1 MHLRARSIALVATH
15 VFKESVRDKVLY
27 NLVAFAVLLIG
38 VSYLIGQLTAG
49 QDVKMVKDLGL
60 AAMSVFGLFIA
71 IFIGV
76 GLVAKELERRSV
88 YALLVKPIERHEF
101 ILGKYAGLMLTL
113 AINVAIMTVAYYA
126 VLWGV
131 AQSFPAESREMWTV
145 PVLDP
150 ALMKAIVLIVAQ
162 FGLVTAI
169 ALFFSTFSSPFLSA
183 ALSFALYVAG
193 HFGADLRE
201 FGAITES
208 PLTAALC
215 TAVSYVIPNFSVLD
229 VKAAVVHGRPVSWT
243 FVAGGVGYVAVYA
256 SAVLTAAML
265 IFSRRDFR

>member
-1 MHLRARSIALVATH
+1 MMRARPIAHVATH

-49 QDVKMVKDLGL
+49 QDVKIVKDLGL

-88 YALLVKPIERHEF
+88 YALLVKPLDRHEF
-101 ILGKYAGLMLTL
+101 IVGKYAGLMMTL
-113 AINVAIMTVAYYA
+113 AINAAMMTVAYYA

-131 AQSFPAESREMWTV
+131 AQTFTEEGRKLWTV
-145 PVLDP
+145 PALDP
-150 ALMKAIVLIVAQ
+150 ALLKAIVLIVAQ
-162 FGLVTAI
+162 FALTTAI

-183 ALSFALYVAG
+183 ALTFALYVAG
-193 HFGADLRE
+193 HFGTDLRE
-201 FGAITES
+201 FGAIVES
-208 PLTAALC
+208 RPVAMLC
-215 TAVSYVIPNFSVLD
+215 TAISYLLPNFTILD
-229 VKAAVVHGRPVSWT
+229 VKAAVVHGRPVAWT
-243 FVAGGVGYVAVYA
+243 YVAGGLGYVAVYV
-256 SAVLTAAML
+256 SVLLIATVL
-265 IFSRRDFR
+265 IFSRRDFK

>member
-1 MHLRARSIALVATH
+1 MSMRPRTITLVATH

-49 QDVKMVKDLGL
+49 QDVKIVKDLGL

-88 YALLVKPIERHEF
+88 YALLVKPVERHEF
-101 ILGKYAGLMLTL
+101 IVGKYAGLMLTL
-113 AINVAIMTVAYYA
+113 AINVAIMTIAYYG

-131 AQSFPAESREMWTV
+131 SQTFSEEARKVWAVPA
-145 PVLDP
+145 LDP
-150 ALMKAIVLIVAQ
+150 GLMKAVVLIVAQ

-169 ALFFSTFSSPFLSA
+169 ALFFSTFSTPFLSA
-183 ALSFALYVAG
+183 ALTFALYVAG

-201 FGAITES
+201 FGAIVES
-208 PLTAALC
+208 P
-215 TAVSYVIPNFSVLD
+215 AVATVCKTISYILPNFSILD
-229 VKAAVVHGRPVSWT
+229 VKAAVVHGRPVGWDY
-243 FVAGGVGYVAVYA
+243 VLYGIGYVAIYA
-256 SAVLTAAML
+256 SALLSAAIV
-265 IFSRRDFR
+265 IFSRRDFK

>member
-1 MHLRARSIALVATH
+1 MTIRPGSLALVATH

-27 NLVAFAVLLIG
+27 NLVAFAVLMIA

-49 QDVKMVKDLGL
+49 QDVKIVKDLGL

-88 YALLVKPIERHEF
+88 YGLLVKPLERHEF

-113 AINVAIMTVAYYA
+113 TINIAIMTVAYYA

-131 AQSFPAESREMWTV
+131 ARTTPEQIRQMWAVPA
-145 PVLDP
+145 LDP
-150 ALMKAIVLIVAQ
+150 GLMKAVLLIVAQ

-183 ALSFALYVAG
+183 ALTFGLYVAG

-201 FGAITES
+201 FGSITES
-208 PLTAALC
+208 PIGSWLC
-215 TAVSYVIPNFSVLD
+215 TALSYILPNFAVLD
-229 VKAAVVHGRPVSWT
+229 VKAAVVHGRPVPWT
-243 FVAGGVGYVAVYA
+243 YVGGGVAYVAIYA
-256 SAVLTAAML
+256 SALLTAAVL
-265 IFSRRDFR
+265 IFSRRDFK

>member
-1 MHLRARSIALVATH
+1 MTMRPRTIALVATH

-27 NLVAFAVLLIG
+27 NLLAFAVLLIA

-49 QDVKMVKDLGL
+49 QDVKIVKDLGL

-88 YALLVKPIERHEF
+88 YALLVKPVERHEF

-113 AINVAIMTVAYYA
+113 GINVAIMTVAYYA
-126 VLWGV
+126 VLWGI
-131 AQSFPAESREMWTV
+131 AQTFSEEARKVWAVPA
-145 PVLDP
+145 LDP
-150 ALMKAIVLIVAQ
+150 GLMKAIVLIVAQ

-169 ALFFSTFSSPFLSA
+169 ALFFSTFSTPFLSA

-201 FGAITES
+201 FGSIVES
-208 PLTAALC
+208 PVAAALC
-215 TAVSYVIPNFSVLD
+215 NAVAYILPNFSVLD
-229 VKAAVVHGRPVSWT
+229 VKAAVVHGRPVEWSY
-243 FVAGGVGYVAVYA
+243 VASGLGYVAIYA
-256 SAVLTAAML
+256 SALLAAAML
-265 IFSRRDFR
+265 VFSRRDFK

>member
-1 MHLRARSIALVATH
+1 MAVRARPIAIVATH
-15 VFKESVRDKVLY
+15 VFKESVRDNVLY

-49 QDVKMVKDLGL
+49 QDIKIVKDLGL

-88 YALLVKPIERHEF
+88 YALLVKPLERHEF

-113 AINVAIMTVAYYA
+113 GINVAIMTAAYYA

-131 AQSFPAESREMWTV
+131 AETYTEEGRRLWTV
-145 PVLDP
+145 PALDP
-150 ALMKAIVLIVAQ
+150 GLLKAILLIVAQ

-183 ALSFALYVAG
+183 ALTFGFYVAG

-201 FGAITES
+201 FGTIVES
-208 PLTAALC
+208 PAAAALC
-215 TAVSYVIPNFSVLD
+215 SVVSYILPNFSILD
-229 VKAAVVHGRPVSWT
+229 VKAAVVHGRPVSWAY
-243 FVAGGVGYVAVYA
+243 VAAGAGYAAVYA
-256 SAVLTAAML
+256 SALLAGAVL
-265 IFSRRDFR
+265 IFARRDFR

>member
-1 MHLRARSIALVATH
+1 MALRPRTITLVATH

-88 YALLVKPIERHEF
+88 YALLVKPVERHEF
-101 ILGKYAGLMLTL
+101 ILGKYVGLMLTL
-113 AINVAIMTVAYYA
+113 AINVAIMTIAYYA

-131 AQSFPAESREMWTV
+131 AQTFPESARAAWTV
-145 PVLDP
+145 PAIDP
-150 ALMKAIVLIVAQ
+150 RLMKAVVLILVQ

-169 ALFFSTFSSPFLSA
+169 ALFFSTFSSPFLAA
-183 ALSFALYVAG
+183 ALTFAFYVAG
-193 HFGADLRE
+193 HFGNDLRE
-201 FGAITES
+201 FGRIVES
-208 PLTAALC
+208 PAAAWIC
-215 TAVSYVIPNFSVLD
+215 TAISYVLPNFSVLD
-229 VKAAVVHGRPVSWT
+229 VKAAVVHGRPVSWA
-243 FVAGGVGYVAVYA
+243 FVASGIGYVAIYA
-256 SAVLTAAML
+256 SALLAGAVL
-265 IFSRRDFR
+265 IFSRRDFK